1 MRLSFPTGHAR
12 EARQALAAA
21 AGPKKEAEAA
31 VPDACREPIS
41 PCGPEGHVHERVEAF
56 RGAAADMLDVIPV
69 GVRYRAGR
77 PRPSRAGSRRGHA

>member
-21 AGPKKEAEAA
+21 VGRKQEAQAT
-31 VPDACREPIS
+31 VPHPTREPIS
-41 PCGPEGHVHERVEAF
+41 PCGPEGHVRERVEAF
-56 RGAAADMLDVIPV
+56 RGAGADMLDVIPV

-77 PRPSRAGSRRGHA
+77 PGPSRAGSRRGHA